1 MINLRQINYLIM
13 NRAKTITIKRTDSY
27 DLDFPQLVS
36 LLNRELRER
45 YGGLQSI
52 YDSYEQIS
60 NLDTVVMGYSNDL
73 PVACGCFKKYDD
85 TTVEIKRMFVKPDK
99 RRQGFGF
106 SILNELEIWAKE
118 KGFLYAVLETANK
131 QHESIA
137 LYKKAGF
144 KIIPNYGQYIGKEI
158 SVCMKKKL

>member
-1 MINLRQINYLIM
+1 MT
-13 NRAKTITIKRTDSY
+13 RAKTITIKRTDSY
-27 DLDFPQLVS
+27 DLDFPQLVT

-52 YDSYEQIS
+52 YDSYNQIS
-60 NLDTVVMGYSNDL
+60 NLDTVVIGYSNHL
-73 PVACGCFKKYDD
+73 PVGCGCFKKYDN
-85 TTVEIKRMFVKPDK
+85 TTVELKRMYVKPDE
-99 RRQGFGF
+99 RRHGIGS
-106 SILNELEIWAKE
+106 SILSELEIWAKE
-118 KGFLYAVLETANK
+118 KGFSYAVLETANK

-144 KIIPNYGQYIGKEI
+144 SIIPNYGEYVGKEI

>member
-1 MINLRQINYLIM
+1 MS
-13 NRAKTITIKRTDSY
+13 RAKTITIKRTDSY

-45 YGGLQSI
+45 YGGVESI
-52 YDSYEQIS
+52 YDSYDQIS

-99 RRQGFGF
+99 RRQGIGL

-118 KGFLYAVLETANK
+118 RGFSFALLETANK
-131 QHESIA
+131 QPESIA

-144 KIIPNYGQYIGKEI
+144 KIIPNYGQYIGIET

>member
-1 MINLRQINYLIM
+1 MT
-13 NRAKTITIKRTDSY
+13 RAKTITIKRTDSY
-27 DLDFPQLVS
+27 DLDFPQLVT

-52 YDSYEQIS
+52 YDSYNQIS
-60 NLDTVVMGYSNDL
+60 NLDTVVLGYTNNL

-85 TTVEIKRMFVKPDK
+85 ATVEIKRMFVKPGERK
-99 RRQGFGF
+99 HGIGF
-106 SILNELEIWAKE
+106 SILSELEIWAKE
-118 KGFLYAVLETANK
+118 KGFLYALLETANK
-131 QHESIA
+131 QPESIA

-144 KIIPNYGQYIGKEI
+144 NVIPNYGEYVGKEI

>member
-1 MINLRQINYLIM
+1 MS
-13 NRAKTITIKRTDSY
+13 RAKTITIKRTDSY

-52 YDSYEQIS
+52 YDSYNQIS
-60 NLDTVVMGYSNDL
+60 NLDTVVLGYSNDL
-73 PVACGCFKKYDD
+73 PVGCGCFKEYDN
-85 TTVEIKRMFVKPDK
+85 TTVELKRMYVKPDE
-99 RRQGFGF
+99 RRHGIGS
-106 SILNELEIWAKE
+106 SILSELEIWAKE
-118 KGFLYAVLETANK
+118 KGFSYAVLETANK

-144 KIIPNYGQYIGKEI
+144 SIIPNYGEYVGKEI

>member
-1 MINLRQINYLIM
+1 MGRI
-13 NRAKTITIKRTDSY
+13 KTITIKRTDSY

-45 YGGLQSI
+45 YGGLESI
-52 YDSYEQIS
+52 YDSYDQIS
-60 NLDTVVMGYSNDL
+60 NLDTVVLGYSNDL

-85 TTVEIKRMFVKPDK
+85 TTVEIKRMFVKPDERK
-99 RRQGFGF
+99 HSIGF

-118 KGFLYAVLETANK
+118 RGFLYALLETANK
-131 QHESIA
+131 QPESIA

-144 KIIPNYGQYIGKEI
+144 KIIPNYGQYIGKQT